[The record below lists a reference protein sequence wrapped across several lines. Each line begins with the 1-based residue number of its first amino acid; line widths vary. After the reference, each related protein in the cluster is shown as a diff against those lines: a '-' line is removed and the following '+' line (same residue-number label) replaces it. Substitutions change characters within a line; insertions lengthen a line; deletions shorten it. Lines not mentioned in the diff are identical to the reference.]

1 MDFPDTLDAAV
12 ATQLRSALPAGVSA
26 ANGAADA
33 DTMDA
38 EDVEDL
44 HFAAVSDAAGARGG

>member
-1 MDFPDTLDAAV
+1 VDFPDTLDAAV